1 MEGRK
6 MSKSSLSVLAKA
18 VASKRGLTQAEAER
32 FIATMFEVAGAG
44 IQEDKL
50 LKMKWLGTFKITSV
64 KDRESV
70 DVNTGERILIEG
82 RDKISFT
89 PDNILKEIINKPFAQ
104 FETVVVN
111 DGVDFSDI
119 DEKFANMEREE
130 ELQLQKEQEL
140 QLLKGQECHDE
151 EVVQEEQNAELPQ
164 KAELSQEEEHSQ
176 EVELNED
183 LPQEEELSQE
193 EEHSQEVELNEE
205 LPQEAK
211 KSQESLLDAE
221 LESQEGGQK
230 DELPQEVN
238 TPISEETVAL
248 SSELKNAEISEDDI
262 PETSEDNISQTS
274 EDDIPETSE
283 DDIPETSEDN
293 ISQTSE
299 DTISKTEENGIPEEV
314 GMLISHLKE
323 NGSAAEEIERVEE
336 AKVKEEAEAPK
347 AAEAHVEKTPA
358 EEKIV
363 VSQSDVENKKQSEYD
378 ETLDEDEAYASDR
391 HHFVIP
397 KYVVALVCV
406 VFVALLGGLC
416 WFAFIYG
423 KMQARQ
429 EQMEMQLKAI
439 KPQPQPK
446 PKPKVVA
453 PVDTAK
459 SVASLDD
466 KTDAENAPV
475 NGAQANNEQTDH
487 SQLAMKKKAKQD
499 SIRMAQANNA
509 VKMAEKASEYLNDP
523 RIRTGA
529 YRIVGVEKT
538 VTVKSGQTLAGLSK
552 LYLGPGME
560 CYMQAINGC
569 SEIKSGQKVKIPKLE
584 LKRKGKKN

>member
-32 FIATMFEVAGAG
+32 FIATMFEVAGDG

-111 DGVDFSDI
+111 DGIDFSDI

-130 ELQLQKEQEL
+130 EELQLQKE
-140 QLLKGQECHDE
+140 QECHDE

-164 KAELSQEEEHSQ
+164 KEELFQEEEQPREEEHSQ
-176 EVELNED
+176 EFELNED
-183 LPQEEELSQE
+183 LS
-193 EEHSQEVELNEE
+193 
-205 LPQEAK
+205 QEAK

-221 LESQEGGQK
+221 LQSQEGGQK
-230 DELPQEVN
+230 DELSREVN

-262 PETSEDNISQTS
+262 SETSEDNISQTS
-274 EDDIPETSE
+274 D
-283 DDIPETSEDN
+283 
-293 ISQTSE
+293 

-323 NGSAAEEIERVEE
+323 NESEAEEIEKVEE
-336 AKVKEEAEAPK
+336 AKVKEEAEVPK
-347 AAEAHVEKTPA
+347 AAEAHVEKTP
-358 EEKIV
+358 EEAKVV
-363 VSQSDVENKKQSEYD
+363 VSQSNVENKKQPEYD
-378 ETLDEDEAYASDR
+378 ETLDEDEAYASD
-391 HHFVIP
+391 HHHLVIP
-397 KYVVALVCV
+397 KYVVALVSV

-446 PKPKVVA
+446 PKPMVVA

-459 SVASLDD
+459 SIASSDD
-466 KTDAENAPV
+466 KTDAENVLA

-487 SQLAMKKKAKQD
+487 AQLAMKKKAKQD

-509 VKMAEKASEYLNDP
+509 VKMAEKASVYLNDP

-538 VTVKSGQTLAGLSK
+538 VTAKSGQTLAGLSK

-569 SEIKSGQKVKIPKLE
+569 SEIKPGQKVKIPKLE

>member
-1 MEGRK
+1 

-32 FIATMFEVAGAG
+32 FIATMFEVAGDG

-111 DGVDFSDI
+111 DGIDFSDI

-130 ELQLQKEQEL
+130 EELQLQKE
-140 QLLKGQECHDE
+140 QECHDE

-164 KAELSQEEEHSQ
+164 KEELFQEEEQPREEEHSQ
-176 EVELNED
+176 EFELNED
-183 LPQEEELSQE
+183 LS
-193 EEHSQEVELNEE
+193 
-205 LPQEAK
+205 QEAK

-221 LESQEGGQK
+221 LQSQEGGQK
-230 DELPQEVN
+230 DELSREVN

-262 PETSEDNISQTS
+262 SETSEDNISQTS
-274 EDDIPETSE
+274 D
-283 DDIPETSEDN
+283 
-293 ISQTSE
+293 

-323 NGSAAEEIERVEE
+323 NESEAEEIERVEE
-336 AKVKEEAEAPK
+336 AKVKEEPEVPK
-347 AAEAHVEKTPA
+347 AAEAHVEKTP
-358 EEKIV
+358 EEAKVV
-363 VSQSDVENKKQSEYD
+363 VSQSNVENKKQPEYD
-378 ETLDEDEAYASDR
+378 ETLDEDEAYASD
-391 HHFVIP
+391 HHHLVIP
-397 KYVVALVCV
+397 KYVVALVSV

-446 PKPKVVA
+446 PKPTVVA

-459 SVASLDD
+459 SVASSDD
-466 KTDAENAPV
+466 KTDAENVLA

-487 SQLAMKKKAKQD
+487 AQLAMKKKAKQD

-509 VKMAEKASEYLNDP
+509 VKMAEKASVYLNDP

-538 VTVKSGQTLAGLSK
+538 VTAKSGQTLAGLSK

-569 SEIKSGQKVKIPKLE
+569 SEIKPGQKVKIPKLE

>member
-32 FIATMFEVAGAG
+32 FIATMFEVAGDG

-89 PDNILKEIINKPFAQ
+89 PDNILKEIVNKPFAQ

-111 DGVDFSDI
+111 DGIDFSDI

-130 ELQLQKEQEL
+130 EELQLQKE
-140 QLLKGQECHDE
+140 QECHDE
-151 EVVQEEQNAELPQ
+151 EVVQEEQNAEQPQ
-164 KAELSQEEEHSQ
+164 NEDLSQEEEQ
-176 EVELNED
+176 
-183 LPQEEELSQE
+183 P
-193 EEHSQEVELNEE
+193 
-205 LPQEAK
+205 
-211 KSQESLLDAE
+211 QESLLDAE
-221 LESQEGGQK
+221 LQSQEGGQK
-230 DELPQEVN
+230 DELSQEAN

-248 SSELKNAEISEDDI
+248 SSELKNAEISEDNI
-262 PETSEDNISQTS
+262 SVTSEDNISQTS
-274 EDDIPETSE
+274 D
-283 DDIPETSEDN
+283 
-293 ISQTSE
+293 
-299 DTISKTEENGIPEEV
+299 DTISQTEENGIPEEV

-323 NGSAAEEIERVEE
+323 NKSEAEEIERVEE
-336 AKVKEEAEAPK
+336 AKVKEEAEVPK
-347 AAEAHVEKTPA
+347 AAEAYVEETPA
-358 EEKIV
+358 EVKVV
-363 VSQSDVENKKQSEYD
+363 VSQTNVENKKQPEYD

-391 HHFVIP
+391 HHLVIP
-397 KYVVALVCV
+397 KYVVALVSV

-446 PKPKVVA
+446 PKPTVVA

-459 SVASLDD
+459 SVASSDD
-466 KTDAENAPV
+466 KTDAENVLA

-487 SQLAMKKKAKQD
+487 AQLAMKKKAKQD

-509 VKMAEKASEYLNDP
+509 VKMAEKASVYLNDP

-538 VTVKSGQTLAGLSK
+538 VTAKSGQTLAGLSK

-569 SEIKSGQKVKIPKLE
+569 SEIKPGQKVKIPKLE

>member
-1 MEGRK
+1 

-32 FIATMFEVAGAG
+32 FIATMFEVAGDG

-111 DGVDFSDI
+111 DGIDFSDI

-130 ELQLQKEQEL
+130 EELQLQKE
-140 QLLKGQECHDE
+140 QECHDE

-164 KAELSQEEEHSQ
+164 KEDLSQEEEQPREEEHSQ

-183 LPQEEELSQE
+183 LS
-193 EEHSQEVELNEE
+193 
-205 LPQEAK
+205 QEAK

-221 LESQEGGQK
+221 LQSQEGGQK
-230 DELPQEVN
+230 DELSQEAN
-238 TPISEETVAL
+238 TPISEETVVL

-262 PETSEDNISQTS
+262 SETSEDNISQTS
-274 EDDIPETSE
+274 D
-283 DDIPETSEDN
+283 
-293 ISQTSE
+293 

-323 NGSAAEEIERVEE
+323 NKSEAEEIEKVEE
-336 AKVKEEAEAPK
+336 TKVKEEAEVPK
-347 AAEAHVEKTPA
+347 AAEAHVEKTP
-358 EEKIV
+358 EEAKVV
-363 VSQSDVENKKQSEYD
+363 VSQSNVENKKQPEYD

-391 HHFVIP
+391 HHLVIP
-397 KYVVALVCV
+397 KYVVALVSV

-446 PKPKVVA
+446 TKPTVVA

-459 SVASLDD
+459 SVASSDD
-466 KTDAENAPV
+466 KTDAENVLA

-487 SQLAMKKKAKQD
+487 AQLAMKKKAKQD

-509 VKMAEKASEYLNDP
+509 VKMAEKASVYLNDP

-538 VTVKSGQTLAGLSK
+538 VTAKSGQTLAGLSK

-569 SEIKSGQKVKIPKLE
+569 SEIKPGQKVKIPKLE

>member
-1 MEGRK
+1 

-130 ELQLQKEQEL
+130 EEQ
-140 QLLKGQECHDE
+140 QLLKEQVSHDE
-151 EVVQEEQNAELPQ
+151 EVVQEEQNAELPREEELPQ
-164 KAELSQEEEHSQ
+164 KEELSQEEEQPREEVHSQ
-176 EVELNED
+176 EVELNGD
-183 LPQEEELSQE
+183 LS
-193 EEHSQEVELNEE
+193 
-205 LPQEAK
+205 QEAK

-221 LESQEGGQK
+221 LQSQEGGQK
-230 DELPQEVN
+230 DELSQEVN

-262 PETSEDNISQTS
+262 SETSEDNISQTS
-274 EDDIPETSE
+274 D
-283 DDIPETSEDN
+283 
-293 ISQTSE
+293 

-314 GMLISHLKE
+314 GMLISHLKKNE
-323 NGSAAEEIERVEE
+323 FEAEEIEKVEE
-336 AKVKEEAEAPK
+336 TKVKEEAEVPK
-347 AAEAHVEKTPA
+347 AAEAHVEKTP
-358 EEKIV
+358 EEAKVV
-363 VSQSDVENKKQSEYD
+363 VSQSNVENKKQPEYD
-378 ETLDEDEAYASDR
+378 ETLDEDEAYASD
-391 HHFVIP
+391 HHHLVIP
-397 KYVVALVCV
+397 KYVVALVSV

-446 PKPKVVA
+446 PKPTVVA

-459 SVASLDD
+459 SVASSDD
-466 KTDAENAPV
+466 KTDAENVLA

-487 SQLAMKKKAKQD
+487 AQLAMKKKAKQD

-509 VKMAEKASEYLNDP
+509 VKMAEKASVYLNDP

-538 VTVKSGQTLAGLSK
+538 VTAKSGQTLAGLSK

-569 SEIKSGQKVKIPKLE
+569 SEIKPGQKVKIPKLE

>member
-32 FIATMFEVAGAG
+32 FIATMFEVAGDG

-111 DGVDFSDI
+111 DGIDFSDI

-130 ELQLQKEQEL
+130 EELQLQKE
-140 QLLKGQECHDE
+140 QECHDE
-151 EVVQEEQNAELPQ
+151 EVVQEEQNAEQPQ
-164 KAELSQEEEHSQ
+164 KEELSQVEEQPREENLSQ

-183 LPQEEELSQE
+183 LS
-193 EEHSQEVELNEE
+193 
-205 LPQEAK
+205 QEAK

-221 LESQEGGQK
+221 LQSQEGGQK
-230 DELPQEVN
+230 DELSQEVN

-262 PETSEDNISQTS
+262 SETSEDNISQTS
-274 EDDIPETSE
+274 D
-283 DDIPETSEDN
+283 
-293 ISQTSE
+293 

-314 GMLISHLKE
+314 GILISHLKE
-323 NGSAAEEIERVEE
+323 NESEAEEIERVEE
-336 AKVKEEAEAPK
+336 AKVKEEPEVPK

-358 EEKIV
+358 EAKVV
-363 VSQSDVENKKQSEYD
+363 VSQSNVENKKQPEYD

-391 HHFVIP
+391 HHLVIP
-397 KYVVALVCV
+397 KYVVALVSV

-446 PKPKVVA
+446 PKPTVVA

-459 SVASLDD
+459 SVASSDD
-466 KTDAENAPV
+466 KTDAENVLA
-475 NGAQANNEQTDH
+475 NGVQANNEQTDH
-487 SQLAMKKKAKQD
+487 AQLAMKKKAKQD

-509 VKMAEKASEYLNDP
+509 VKMAEKASVYLNDP

-538 VTVKSGQTLAGLSK
+538 VTAKSGQTLAGLSK

-569 SEIKSGQKVKIPKLE
+569 SEIKPGQKVKIPKLE

>member
-32 FIATMFEVAGAG
+32 FIATMFEVAGDG

-111 DGVDFSDI
+111 DGIDFSDI

-130 ELQLQKEQEL
+130 EELQLQKEQE
-140 QLLKGQECHDE
+140 CHDE
-151 EVVQEEQNAELPQ
+151 EMVQEEQNAEQPQ
-164 KAELSQEEEHSQ
+164 
-176 EVELNED
+176 NED
-183 LPQEEELSQE
+183 LS
-193 EEHSQEVELNEE
+193 
-205 LPQEAK
+205 QEAK

-221 LESQEGGQK
+221 LQSQEGGQK
-230 DELPQEVN
+230 DDLSQEAN

-262 PETSEDNISQTS
+262 SETSEDNISQTS
-274 EDDIPETSE
+274 D
-283 DDIPETSEDN
+283 
-293 ISQTSE
+293 

-314 GMLISHLKE
+314 GMLISHLKKNE
-323 NGSAAEEIERVEE
+323 SEAEEIEKVEE
-336 AKVKEEAEAPK
+336 TKVKEEAEVPK
-347 AAEAHVEKTPA
+347 AAEAHVEKTP
-358 EEKIV
+358 EEAKVV
-363 VSQSDVENKKQSEYD
+363 VSQSNVENKKQPEYD
-378 ETLDEDEAYASDR
+378 ETLDEDEAYASD
-391 HHFVIP
+391 HHHLVIP
-397 KYVVALVCV
+397 KYVVALVSV

-459 SVASLDD
+459 SVASSDD
-466 KTDAENAPV
+466 KTDAENALA

-487 SQLAMKKKAKQD
+487 AQLAMKKKAKQD

-509 VKMAEKASEYLNDP
+509 VKMAEKASVYLNDP

-538 VTVKSGQTLAGLSK
+538 VTAKSGQTLVGLSK

-569 SEIKSGQKVKIPKLE
+569 SEIKPGQKVKIPKLE

>member
-32 FIATMFEVAGAG
+32 FIATMFEVAGDG

-111 DGVDFSDI
+111 DGIDFSDI

-130 ELQLQKEQEL
+130 EELQLQKE
-140 QLLKGQECHDE
+140 QECHDE
-151 EVVQEEQNAELPQ
+151 EVVQEEQNAEQPQ
-164 KAELSQEEEHSQ
+164 KEELSQVEEQPREENLSQ

-183 LPQEEELSQE
+183 LS
-193 EEHSQEVELNEE
+193 
-205 LPQEAK
+205 QEAK

-221 LESQEGGQK
+221 LQSQEGGKK
-230 DELPQEVN
+230 DELSQEAN

-262 PETSEDNISQTS
+262 SETSEDNISQTS
-274 EDDIPETSE
+274 D
-283 DDIPETSEDN
+283 
-293 ISQTSE
+293 

-314 GMLISHLKE
+314 GMLISHLKKNE
-323 NGSAAEEIERVEE
+323 SEAEEIERVEE
-336 AKVKEEAEAPK
+336 AKVKEEAGVPK
-347 AAEAHVEKTPA
+347 AAEAHVEKTP
-358 EEKIV
+358 EEAKV
-363 VSQSDVENKKQSEYD
+363 VASQSNVENKKQPEYD

-391 HHFVIP
+391 HHLVIP
-397 KYVVALVCV
+397 KYVVALVSV

-446 PKPKVVA
+446 PKPTVVA

-459 SVASLDD
+459 SVASSDD
-466 KTDAENAPV
+466 KTDAENALA

-487 SQLAMKKKAKQD
+487 AQLAMKKKAKQD

-509 VKMAEKASEYLNDP
+509 VKMAEKASVYLNDP

-538 VTVKSGQTLAGLSK
+538 VTAKSGQTLAGLSK

-569 SEIKSGQKVKIPKLE
+569 SEIKPGQKVKIPKLE

>member
-32 FIATMFEVAGAG
+32 FIATMFEVAGDG

-111 DGVDFSDI
+111 DGIDFSDI

-130 ELQLQKEQEL
+130 EELQLQKEQE
-140 QLLKGQECHDE
+140 CHDE
-151 EVVQEEQNAELPQ
+151 ELVQEEQNAELPQ
-164 KAELSQEEEHSQ
+164 KEDLSQEEEQPREEEHSQ
-176 EVELNED
+176 EVELNEN
-183 LPQEEELSQE
+183 LS
-193 EEHSQEVELNEE
+193 
-205 LPQEAK
+205 QEAK

-221 LESQEGGQK
+221 LQSQEGGQK
-230 DELPQEVN
+230 DELSQEVN

-262 PETSEDNISQTS
+262 SDTSEDNISQTS
-274 EDDIPETSE
+274 D
-283 DDIPETSEDN
+283 
-293 ISQTSE
+293 

-314 GMLISHLKE
+314 GMLISHLKKNE
-323 NGSAAEEIERVEE
+323 SEAEEIERVEE
-336 AKVKEEAEAPK
+336 AKVKEEAEVPK
-347 AAEAHVEKTPA
+347 AAEAHVEKTP
-358 EEKIV
+358 EEAKVV
-363 VSQSDVENKKQSEYD
+363 VSQSNVENKKQPEYD
-378 ETLDEDEAYASDR
+378 ETLDEDEAYASD
-391 HHFVIP
+391 HHHLVIP
-397 KYVVALVCV
+397 KYVVALVSV

-446 PKPKVVA
+446 PKPTVVA

-459 SVASLDD
+459 SVASSDD
-466 KTDAENAPV
+466 KTDAENALA

-487 SQLAMKKKAKQD
+487 AQLAMKKKAKQD

-509 VKMAEKASEYLNDP
+509 VKMAEKASVYLNDP

-538 VTVKSGQTLAGLSK
+538 VTAKSGQTLAVLSK

-569 SEIKSGQKVKIPKLE
+569 SEIKPGQKVKIPKLE

>member
-1 MEGRK
+1 

-32 FIATMFEVAGAG
+32 FIATMFEVAGDG

-89 PDNILKEIINKPFAQ
+89 PDNILKEIVNKPFAQ

-111 DGVDFSDI
+111 DGIDFSDI

-130 ELQLQKEQEL
+130 EELQLQKE
-140 QLLKGQECHDE
+140 QECHDE
-151 EVVQEEQNAELPQ
+151 EVVQEEQNAEQPQ
-164 KAELSQEEEHSQ
+164 K
-176 EVELNED
+176 
-183 LPQEEELSQE
+183 EELSQE
-193 EEHSQEVELNEE
+193 EEQPREEEYSQKVELNEN
-205 LPQEAK
+205 LSQEAK

-221 LESQEGGQK
+221 LQSQEGGQK
-230 DELPQEVN
+230 DELSQEAN
-238 TPISEETVAL
+238 TPISEEMVAL

-262 PETSEDNISQTS
+262 SETSEDNISQTS
-274 EDDIPETSE
+274 D
-283 DDIPETSEDN
+283 
-293 ISQTSE
+293 

-314 GMLISHLKE
+314 GMLISHLKKNE
-323 NGSAAEEIERVEE
+323 SEAEEIERVEE
-336 AKVKEEAEAPK
+336 AKVKEEAGVPK
-347 AAEAHVEKTPA
+347 AAEAHVEKTP
-358 EEKIV
+358 EEAKV
-363 VSQSDVENKKQSEYD
+363 VASQSNVENKKQPEYD
-378 ETLDEDEAYASDR
+378 ETLDEDEAYASD
-391 HHFVIP
+391 HHHLVIP
-397 KYVVALVCV
+397 KYVVALVSV

-459 SVASLDD
+459 SVASSDD
-466 KTDAENAPV
+466 KTDAANALA

-487 SQLAMKKKAKQD
+487 AQLAMKKKAKQD

-509 VKMAEKASEYLNDP
+509 VKMAEKASVYLNDP

-538 VTVKSGQTLAGLSK
+538 VTAKSGQTLAGLSK
-552 LYLGPGME
+552 LYLGSGME

-569 SEIKSGQKVKIPKLE
+569 SEIKAGQKVKIPKLE

>member
-32 FIATMFEVAGAG
+32 FIATMFEVAGDG

-111 DGVDFSDI
+111 DGIDFSDI

-130 ELQLQKEQEL
+130 EELQLQKEQE
-140 QLLKGQECHDE
+140 CHDE
-151 EVVQEEQNAELPQ
+151 EMVQEEQNAEQPQ
-164 KAELSQEEEHSQ
+164 KEELSQEEEQPREEEHSQ

-183 LPQEEELSQE
+183 LS
-193 EEHSQEVELNEE
+193 
-205 LPQEAK
+205 QEAK

-221 LESQEGGQK
+221 LQSQEGGQK
-230 DELPQEVN
+230 DDLSQEAN

-248 SSELKNAEISEDDI
+248 SSELKYAEISEDDI
-262 PETSEDNISQTS
+262 SETSEDNISQTS
-274 EDDIPETSE
+274 D
-283 DDIPETSEDN
+283 
-293 ISQTSE
+293 

-314 GMLISHLKE
+314 GMLISHLKKNE
-323 NGSAAEEIERVEE
+323 SEAEEIEKVEE
-336 AKVKEEAEAPK
+336 TKVKEEAEVPK
-347 AAEAHVEKTPA
+347 AAEAHVEKTP
-358 EEKIV
+358 EEAKV
-363 VSQSDVENKKQSEYD
+363 VASQSNVENKKQPEYD

-391 HHFVIP
+391 HHLVIP
-397 KYVVALVCV
+397 KYVVALVSV

-459 SVASLDD
+459 SVASSDD
-466 KTDAENAPV
+466 KTDAANALA

-487 SQLAMKKKAKQD
+487 AQLAMKKKAKQD

-509 VKMAEKASEYLNDP
+509 VKMAEKASVYLNDP

-538 VTVKSGQTLAGLSK
+538 VTAKSGQTLAGLSK

-569 SEIKSGQKVKIPKLE
+569 SEIKPGQKVKIPKLE

>member
-32 FIATMFEVAGAG
+32 FIATMFEVAGDG

-89 PDNILKEIINKPFAQ
+89 PDNILKEIVNKPFAQ

-111 DGVDFSDI
+111 DGIDFSDI

-130 ELQLQKEQEL
+130 EELQLQKE
-140 QLLKGQECHDE
+140 QECHDE
-151 EVVQEEQNAELPQ
+151 EVVQEEQNAEQPQ
-164 KAELSQEEEHSQ
+164 K
-176 EVELNED
+176 
-183 LPQEEELSQE
+183 EELSQE
-193 EEHSQEVELNEE
+193 EEQ
-205 LPQEAK
+205 P
-211 KSQESLLDAE
+211 QESLLDAE
-221 LESQEGGQK
+221 LQSQEGGQK
-230 DELPQEVN
+230 DELSQEAN

-262 PETSEDNISQTS
+262 SETSEDNISQTS
-274 EDDIPETSE
+274 D
-283 DDIPETSEDN
+283 
-293 ISQTSE
+293 

-323 NGSAAEEIERVEE
+323 NKSEAEEIERVEE
-336 AKVKEEAEAPK
+336 AKVKEEAEVPK

-358 EEKIV
+358 EAKVV
-363 VSQSDVENKKQSEYD
+363 VSQSNVENKKQPEYD

-391 HHFVIP
+391 HHLVIP
-397 KYVVALVCV
+397 KYVVALVSV

-459 SVASLDD
+459 SVASSDD
-466 KTDAENAPV
+466 KTDAENALA

-487 SQLAMKKKAKQD
+487 AQLAMKKKAKQD

-509 VKMAEKASEYLNDP
+509 VKMAEKASVYLNDP

-538 VTVKSGQTLAGLSK
+538 VTAKSGQTLAGLSK

-569 SEIKSGQKVKIPKLE
+569 SEIKPGQKVKIPKLE

>member
-6 MSKSSLSVLAKA
+6 MNKSSLSVLAKA

-32 FIATMFEVAGAG
+32 FIATMFEVAGDG

-89 PDNILKEIINKPFAQ
+89 PDNILKEIVNKPFAQ

-111 DGVDFSDI
+111 DGIDFSDI

-130 ELQLQKEQEL
+130 EELQLQKE
-140 QLLKGQECHDE
+140 QECHDE
-151 EVVQEEQNAELPQ
+151 EVVQEEQNAEQPQ
-164 KAELSQEEEHSQ
+164 NEDLSQEEEQ
-176 EVELNED
+176 
-183 LPQEEELSQE
+183 P
-193 EEHSQEVELNEE
+193 
-205 LPQEAK
+205 
-211 KSQESLLDAE
+211 QESLLDAE
-221 LESQEGGQK
+221 LQSQEGGQK
-230 DELPQEVN
+230 DELSQEAN

-248 SSELKNAEISEDDI
+248 SSELKNAEISEDNI
-262 PETSEDNISQTS
+262 SVTSEDNISQTS
-274 EDDIPETSE
+274 D
-283 DDIPETSEDN
+283 
-293 ISQTSE
+293 

-323 NGSAAEEIERVEE
+323 NKSEAEEIERVEE
-336 AKVKEEAEAPK
+336 AKVKEEAEVPK
-347 AAEAHVEKTPA
+347 AAEVHVEETPA
-358 EEKIV
+358 EAKV
-363 VSQSDVENKKQSEYD
+363 VASQSNVENKKQPEYD
-378 ETLDEDEAYASDR
+378 ETLNEDEAYASDR

-397 KYVVALVCV
+397 KYVVALVSV

-446 PKPKVVA
+446 PKPTVVA

-459 SVASLDD
+459 SVASSDD
-466 KTDAENAPV
+466 KTDAENVQA

-487 SQLAMKKKAKQD
+487 AQLAMKKKAKQD

-509 VKMAEKASEYLNDP
+509 VKMAEKASVYLNDP

-538 VTVKSGQTLAGLSK
+538 VTAKSGQTLAGLSK

-569 SEIKSGQKVKIPKLE
+569 SEIKPGQKVKIPKLE

>member
-32 FIATMFEVAGAG
+32 FIATMFEVAGDG

-111 DGVDFSDI
+111 DGIDFSDI

-130 ELQLQKEQEL
+130 EELQLQKEQECHDE
-140 QLLKGQECHDE
+140 KEQECHDE
-151 EVVQEEQNAELPQ
+151 EVVQEEQNAEQPQ
-164 KAELSQEEEHSQ
+164 KEDLSQEEEQPREEEHSQ

-183 LPQEEELSQE
+183 LS
-193 EEHSQEVELNEE
+193 
-205 LPQEAK
+205 QEAK

-221 LESQEGGQK
+221 LQSQEGGQK
-230 DELPQEVN
+230 DDLSQEAN

-262 PETSEDNISQTS
+262 SETSEDNISQTS
-274 EDDIPETSE
+274 D
-283 DDIPETSEDN
+283 
-293 ISQTSE
+293 

-314 GMLISHLKE
+314 GMLISHLKKNE
-323 NGSAAEEIERVEE
+323 SEAEEIERVEE
-336 AKVKEEAEAPK
+336 AKVKEEAEVPK

-358 EEKIV
+358 EAKVV
-363 VSQSDVENKKQSEYD
+363 VSQSNVENKKQPEYD
-378 ETLDEDEAYASDR
+378 ETLDEDEAYASD
-391 HHFVIP
+391 HHHLVIP
-397 KYVVALVCV
+397 KYVVALVSV

-446 PKPKVVA
+446 PKPTVVA

-459 SVASLDD
+459 SVASSDD
-466 KTDAENAPV
+466 KTDAENALA

-487 SQLAMKKKAKQD
+487 AQLAMKKKAKQD

-509 VKMAEKASEYLNDP
+509 VKMAEKASVYLNDP

-538 VTVKSGQTLAGLSK
+538 VTAKSGQTLAGLSK

-569 SEIKSGQKVKIPKLE
+569 SEIKPGQKVKIPKLE

>member
-32 FIATMFEVAGAG
+32 FIATMFEVAGDG

-111 DGVDFSDI
+111 DGIDFSDI
-119 DEKFANMEREE
+119 DEKFANMAREEE
-130 ELQLQKEQEL
+130 ELQLQKEQE
-140 QLLKGQECHDE
+140 CHDE
-151 EVVQEEQNAELPQ
+151 ELVQEEQNAEQPQ
-164 KAELSQEEEHSQ
+164 KEELSQEEELPREEEHSQ
-176 EVELNED
+176 EVGLNED
-183 LPQEEELSQE
+183 LS
-193 EEHSQEVELNEE
+193 
-205 LPQEAK
+205 QEAK

-221 LESQEGGQK
+221 LQSQEGGQK
-230 DELPQEVN
+230 DELSQEAN

-262 PETSEDNISQTS
+262 SETSEDNISQTS
-274 EDDIPETSE
+274 D
-283 DDIPETSEDN
+283 
-293 ISQTSE
+293 

-314 GMLISHLKE
+314 GILISHLKE
-323 NGSAAEEIERVEE
+323 NESEAEEIERVEE
-336 AKVKEEAEAPK
+336 AKVKEEAEVPK
-347 AAEAHVEKTPA
+347 AAEAHVEKTP
-358 EEKIV
+358 EEAKVV
-363 VSQSDVENKKQSEYD
+363 VSQSNVENKKQPEYD
-378 ETLDEDEAYASDR
+378 ETLDEDEAYASD
-391 HHFVIP
+391 HHHLVIP
-397 KYVVALVCV
+397 KYVVALVSV

-446 PKPKVVA
+446 PKPTVVA

-459 SVASLDD
+459 SVASSAD
-466 KTDAENAPV
+466 KTDAENALA

-487 SQLAMKKKAKQD
+487 AQLAMKKKAKQD

-509 VKMAEKASEYLNDP
+509 VKMAEKASVYLNDP

-538 VTVKSGQTLAGLSK
+538 VMAKSGQTLAGLSK

-569 SEIKSGQKVKIPKLE
+569 SEIKPGQKVKIPKLE

>member
-32 FIATMFEVAGAG
+32 FIATMFEVAGDG

-89 PDNILKEIINKPFAQ
+89 PDNILKEIVNKPFAQ

-111 DGVDFSDI
+111 DGIDFSDI

-130 ELQLQKEQEL
+130 EELQLQKE
-140 QLLKGQECHDE
+140 QECHDE
-151 EVVQEEQNAELPQ
+151 EVVQEEQNAEQPQ
-164 KAELSQEEEHSQ
+164 K
-176 EVELNED
+176 
-183 LPQEEELSQE
+183 EELSQE
-193 EEHSQEVELNEE
+193 EEQ
-205 LPQEAK
+205 P
-211 KSQESLLDAE
+211 QESLLDAE
-221 LESQEGGQK
+221 LQSQEGGQK
-230 DELPQEVN
+230 DELSQEAN

-262 PETSEDNISQTS
+262 SETSEDNISQTS
-274 EDDIPETSE
+274 D
-283 DDIPETSEDN
+283 
-293 ISQTSE
+293 

-323 NGSAAEEIERVEE
+323 NKSEAEEIERVEE
-336 AKVKEEAEAPK
+336 AKVKEEAEVPK

-358 EEKIV
+358 EAKVV
-363 VSQSDVENKKQSEYD
+363 VSQSNVENKKQPEYD

-391 HHFVIP
+391 HHLVIP
-397 KYVVALVCV
+397 KYVVALVSV

-459 SVASLDD
+459 SVASSDD
-466 KTDAENAPV
+466 KTDAENALA
-475 NGAQANNEQTDH
+475 NGAQANNEQADH
-487 SQLAMKKKAKQD
+487 AQLAMKKKAKQD

-509 VKMAEKASEYLNDP
+509 VKMAEKASVYLNDP

-538 VTVKSGQTLAGLSK
+538 VTAKSGQTLAGLSK

-569 SEIKSGQKVKIPKLE
+569 SEIKPGQKVKIPKLK

>member
-32 FIATMFEVAGAG
+32 FIATMFEVAGDG

-111 DGVDFSDI
+111 DGIDFSDI

-130 ELQLQKEQEL
+130 EELQLQKEQECHDE
-140 QLLKGQECHDE
+140 KEQECHDE
-151 EVVQEEQNAELPQ
+151 EVVQEEQNAEQPQ
-164 KAELSQEEEHSQ
+164 K
-176 EVELNED
+176 ED
-183 LPQEEELSQE
+183 LS
-193 EEHSQEVELNEE
+193 
-205 LPQEAK
+205 QEAK

-221 LESQEGGQK
+221 LQSQEGGQK
-230 DELPQEVN
+230 DELSQEVN

-262 PETSEDNISQTS
+262 SETSEDNISQTS
-274 EDDIPETSE
+274 D
-283 DDIPETSEDN
+283 
-293 ISQTSE
+293 

-323 NGSAAEEIERVEE
+323 NESEAEEIEKVEE
-336 AKVKEEAEAPK
+336 AKVKEEAEVPK
-347 AAEAHVEKTPA
+347 AAEAHVEKTP
-358 EEKIV
+358 EEAKVV
-363 VSQSDVENKKQSEYD
+363 VSQSNVENKKQPEYD
-378 ETLDEDEAYASDR
+378 ETLDEDEAYASD
-391 HHFVIP
+391 HHHLVIP
-397 KYVVALVCV
+397 KYVVALVSV

-446 PKPKVVA
+446 PKPTVVA

-459 SVASLDD
+459 SVASSDD
-466 KTDAENAPV
+466 KTDAENVLA

-487 SQLAMKKKAKQD
+487 AQLAMKKKAKQD

-509 VKMAEKASEYLNDP
+509 VKMAEKASVYLNDP

-538 VTVKSGQTLAGLSK
+538 VTAKSGQTLAGLSK

-569 SEIKSGQKVKIPKLE
+569 SEIKPGQKVKIPKLE

>member
-32 FIATMFEVAGAG
+32 FIATMFEVAGDG

-111 DGVDFSDI
+111 DGIDFSDI

-130 ELQLQKEQEL
+130 EELQLQKE
-140 QLLKGQECHDE
+140 QECHDE
-151 EVVQEEQNAELPQ
+151 EVVQEEQNAEQPQ
-164 KAELSQEEEHSQ
+164 
-176 EVELNED
+176 NED
-183 LPQEEELSQE
+183 LS
-193 EEHSQEVELNEE
+193 
-205 LPQEAK
+205 QEAK

-221 LESQEGGQK
+221 LQSQEGGQK
-230 DELPQEVN
+230 DELSQEAN
-238 TPISEETVAL
+238 TPISEEMVAL

-262 PETSEDNISQTS
+262 SETSEDNISQ
-274 EDDIPETSE
+274 
-283 DDIPETSEDN
+283 
-293 ISQTSE
+293 ISD

-314 GMLISHLKE
+314 GMLISHLKKNE
-323 NGSAAEEIERVEE
+323 SEAEEIERVEE
-336 AKVKEEAEAPK
+336 AKVKEEAEVPK
-347 AAEAHVEKTPA
+347 TAEAHVEKTP
-358 EEKIV
+358 EEAKVV
-363 VSQSDVENKKQSEYD
+363 VSQSNVENKKQPEYD
-378 ETLDEDEAYASDR
+378 ETLDEDEAYASD
-391 HHFVIP
+391 HHHLVIP
-397 KYVVALVCV
+397 KYVVALVSV

-446 PKPKVVA
+446 PKPTVVA

-459 SVASLDD
+459 SVASSDD
-466 KTDAENAPV
+466 KTDAENALA

-487 SQLAMKKKAKQD
+487 AQLAMKKKAKQD

-509 VKMAEKASEYLNDP
+509 VKMAEKASVYLNDP

-538 VTVKSGQTLAGLSK
+538 VTAKSGQTLAGLSK

-569 SEIKSGQKVKIPKLE
+569 SEIKPGQKVKIPKLE

>member
-32 FIATMFEVAGAG
+32 FIATMFEVAGDG

-111 DGVDFSDI
+111 DGIDFSDI

-130 ELQLQKEQEL
+130 EELQLQKE
-140 QLLKGQECHDE
+140 QECHDE
-151 EVVQEEQNAELPQ
+151 EVVQEEQNAEQPQ
-164 KAELSQEEEHSQ
+164 NEDLSQVEEQPREENLSQ

-183 LPQEEELSQE
+183 LS
-193 EEHSQEVELNEE
+193 
-205 LPQEAK
+205 QEAK

-221 LESQEGGQK
+221 LQSQEGGQK
-230 DELPQEVN
+230 DELSQEVN

-262 PETSEDNISQTS
+262 SETSEDNISQTS
-274 EDDIPETSE
+274 D
-283 DDIPETSEDN
+283 
-293 ISQTSE
+293 

-314 GMLISHLKE
+314 GILISHLKE
-323 NGSAAEEIERVEE
+323 NESEAEEIERVEE
-336 AKVKEEAEAPK
+336 AKVKEEPEVPK

-358 EEKIV
+358 EAKVV
-363 VSQSDVENKKQSEYD
+363 VSQSNVENKKQPEYD
-378 ETLDEDEAYASDR
+378 ETLDEDEAYASD
-391 HHFVIP
+391 HHHLVIP
-397 KYVVALVCV
+397 KYVVALVSV

-459 SVASLDD
+459 SVASSDD
-466 KTDAENAPV
+466 KTDAENALA

-487 SQLAMKKKAKQD
+487 AQLAMKKKAKQD

-509 VKMAEKASEYLNDP
+509 VKMAEKASVYLNDP

-538 VTVKSGQTLAGLSK
+538 VTTKSGQTLAGLSK

-569 SEIKSGQKVKIPKLE
+569 SEIKPGQKVKIPKLE

>member
-18 VASKRGLTQAEAER
+18 VASKRGLTQVEAER

-130 ELQLQKEQEL
+130 ELQLQKEQES
-140 QLLKGQECHDE
+140 HDE
-151 EVVQEEQNAELPQ
+151 EVVQEEQ
-164 KAELSQEEEHSQ
+164 KAE
-176 EVELNED
+176 
-183 LPQEEELSQE
+183 LPQEEEQPRE
-193 EEHSQEVELNEE
+193 EVHSQEIELNGD
-205 LPQEAK
+205 LSQEAK

-221 LESQEGGQK
+221 LQSQDDGQKDELPQEKLLNAELQSQEGGQK
-230 DELPQEVN
+230 DELSQEVN
-238 TPISEETVAL
+238 TPISEEMVAL
-248 SSELKNAEISEDDI
+248 SSELKNAEI
-262 PETSEDNISQTS
+262 
-274 EDDIPETSE
+274 SE

-323 NGSAAEEIERVEE
+323 NDSGAEEIERVEE
-336 AKVKEEAEAPK
+336 AKVKEEAEVSK

-358 EEKIV
+358 EEKVV
-363 VSQSDVENKKQSEYD
+363 VSQSNVENKKQSEYD
-378 ETLDEDEAYASDR
+378 ETLDEDEAYASDH

-416 WFAFIYG
+416 WFAFTYG

-459 SVASLDD
+459 SVASSDD
-466 KTDAENAPV
+466 KKDAENAPA
-475 NGAQANNEQTDH
+475 NGAQVNNEQADH
-487 SQLAMKKKAKQD
+487 AQLAMKKKAKQD
-499 SIRMAQANNA
+499 SIRMVQANNA

-538 VTVKSGQTLAGLSK
+538 VTAKSGQTLPGLSK

-569 SEIKSGQKVKIPKLE
+569 SEIKPGQKVKIPKLE
-584 LKRKGKKN
+584 LKRKRKKN

>member
-1 MEGRK
+1 

-32 FIATMFEVAGAG
+32 FIATMFEVAGDG

-89 PDNILKEIINKPFAQ
+89 PDNILKEIVNKPFAQ

-111 DGVDFSDI
+111 DGIDFSDI

-130 ELQLQKEQEL
+130 EELQLQKE
-140 QLLKGQECHDE
+140 QECHDE
-151 EVVQEEQNAELPQ
+151 EVVQEEQNAEQPQ
-164 KAELSQEEEHSQ
+164 K
-176 EVELNED
+176 
-183 LPQEEELSQE
+183 EELSQE
-193 EEHSQEVELNEE
+193 EEQPREEEYSQKVELNEN
-205 LPQEAK
+205 LSQEAK

-221 LESQEGGQK
+221 LQSQEGGQK
-230 DELPQEVN
+230 DELSQEAN
-238 TPISEETVAL
+238 TPISEEMVAL

-262 PETSEDNISQTS
+262 SETSEDNISQTS
-274 EDDIPETSE
+274 D
-283 DDIPETSEDN
+283 
-293 ISQTSE
+293 

-314 GMLISHLKE
+314 GMLISHLKKNE
-323 NGSAAEEIERVEE
+323 SEAEEIERVEE
-336 AKVKEEAEAPK
+336 AKVKEEAGVPK
-347 AAEAHVEKTPA
+347 AAEAHVEKTP
-358 EEKIV
+358 EEAKV
-363 VSQSDVENKKQSEYD
+363 VASQSNVENKKQPEYD
-378 ETLDEDEAYASDR
+378 EALDEDEAYASD
-391 HHFVIP
+391 HHHLVIP
-397 KYVVALVCV
+397 KYVVALVSV

-459 SVASLDD
+459 SVASSDD
-466 KTDAENAPV
+466 KTDAANALA

-487 SQLAMKKKAKQD
+487 AQLAMKKKAKQD

-509 VKMAEKASEYLNDP
+509 VKMAEKASVYLNDP

-538 VTVKSGQTLAGLSK
+538 VTAKSGQTLAGLSK

-569 SEIKSGQKVKIPKLE
+569 SEIKPGQKVKIPKLE

>member
-1 MEGRK
+1 

-32 FIATMFEVAGAG
+32 FIATMFEVAGDG

-89 PDNILKEIINKPFAQ
+89 PDNILKEIVNKPFAQ

-111 DGVDFSDI
+111 DGIDFSDI

-130 ELQLQKEQEL
+130 EELQLQKE
-140 QLLKGQECHDE
+140 QECHDE
-151 EVVQEEQNAELPQ
+151 EVVQEEQPQ
-164 KAELSQEEEHSQ
+164 KEELSQEEEQPREEEHSQ
-176 EVELNED
+176 EVEQNED
-183 LPQEEELSQE
+183 LS
-193 EEHSQEVELNEE
+193 
-205 LPQEAK
+205 QEAK
-211 KSQESLLDAE
+211 KSQENLLDAE
-221 LESQEGGQK
+221 LQSQEGGQK
-230 DELPQEVN
+230 DELSQEAN

-248 SSELKNAEISEDDI
+248 SSELENAEISEDDI
-262 PETSEDNISQTS
+262 SETSEDNISQTS
-274 EDDIPETSE
+274 D
-283 DDIPETSEDN
+283 
-293 ISQTSE
+293 

-323 NGSAAEEIERVEE
+323 NKSEAEEIERVEE
-336 AKVKEEAEAPK
+336 AKVKEEAEVLK
-347 AAEAHVEKTPA
+347 AAEAHIEETPA
-358 EEKIV
+358 EAKFV
-363 VSQSDVENKKQSEYD
+363 VSQSNVENKKQPEYD

-391 HHFVIP
+391 HHLVIP
-397 KYVVALVCV
+397 KYVVALVSV

-439 KPQPQPK
+439 KPLSQPK
-446 PKPKVVA
+446 PKPTVVA

-459 SVASLDD
+459 SVASSDD
-466 KTDAENAPV
+466 KTDAENVLA

-487 SQLAMKKKAKQD
+487 AQLAMKKKAKQD

-509 VKMAEKASEYLNDP
+509 VKMAEKASVYLNDP

-538 VTVKSGQTLAGLSK
+538 VTAKSGQTLAGLSK

-569 SEIKSGQKVKIPKLE
+569 SEIKPGQKVKIPKLK

>member
-1 MEGRK
+1 

-32 FIATMFEVAGAG
+32 FIATMFEVAGDG

-111 DGVDFSDI
+111 DGIDFSDI

-130 ELQLQKEQEL
+130 EELQLQKE
-140 QLLKGQECHDE
+140 QECHDE
-151 EVVQEEQNAELPQ
+151 EVVQEEQNAEQPQ
-164 KAELSQEEEHSQ
+164 NEDLSQVEEQPREENLSQ

-183 LPQEEELSQE
+183 LS
-193 EEHSQEVELNEE
+193 
-205 LPQEAK
+205 QEAK
-211 KSQESLLDAE
+211 KPQESLLDAE
-221 LESQEGGQK
+221 LQSQEDGQK
-230 DELPQEVN
+230 DELSQEVN

-262 PETSEDNISQTS
+262 SETSEDNISQTS
-274 EDDIPETSE
+274 D
-283 DDIPETSEDN
+283 
-293 ISQTSE
+293 

-314 GMLISHLKE
+314 GMLISHLKKNE
-323 NGSAAEEIERVEE
+323 SEAEEIERVEE
-336 AKVKEEAEAPK
+336 AKVKEEAEVPK
-347 AAEAHVEKTPA
+347 AAEAHVEKTP
-358 EEKIV
+358 EEAKV
-363 VSQSDVENKKQSEYD
+363 VASQSNVENKKQPEYD

-391 HHFVIP
+391 HHLVIP
-397 KYVVALVCV
+397 KYVVALVSV

-446 PKPKVVA
+446 PKPTVVA

-459 SVASLDD
+459 SVASSDD
-466 KTDAENAPV
+466 KTDAENALA

-487 SQLAMKKKAKQD
+487 AQLAMKKKAKQD

-509 VKMAEKASEYLNDP
+509 VKMAEKASVYLNDP

-538 VTVKSGQTLAGLSK
+538 VTAKSGQTLAGLSK

-569 SEIKSGQKVKIPKLE
+569 SEIKPRQKVKIPKLE

>member
-32 FIATMFEVAGAG
+32 FIATMFEVAGDG

-111 DGVDFSDI
+111 DGIDFSDI

-130 ELQLQKEQEL
+130 EELQLQKE
-140 QLLKGQECHDE
+140 QECHDE
-151 EVVQEEQNAELPQ
+151 EVVQEEQNAEQPQ
-164 KAELSQEEEHSQ
+164 KEELSQVEEQLREENLSQ

-183 LPQEEELSQE
+183 LS
-193 EEHSQEVELNEE
+193 
-205 LPQEAK
+205 QEAK

-221 LESQEGGQK
+221 LQSQEGGQK
-230 DELPQEVN
+230 DDLSQEAN

-262 PETSEDNISQTS
+262 SETSEDNISQTS
-274 EDDIPETSE
+274 D
-283 DDIPETSEDN
+283 
-293 ISQTSE
+293 

-314 GMLISHLKE
+314 GMLISHLKKNE
-323 NGSAAEEIERVEE
+323 SEAEEIEKVEE
-336 AKVKEEAEAPK
+336 TKVKEEAEVPK
-347 AAEAHVEKTPA
+347 AAEAHVEKTP
-358 EEKIV
+358 EEAKVV
-363 VSQSDVENKKQSEYD
+363 VSQSNVENKKQPEYD
-378 ETLDEDEAYASDR
+378 ETLDEDEAYASD
-391 HHFVIP
+391 HHHLVIP
-397 KYVVALVCV
+397 KYVVALVSV

-459 SVASLDD
+459 SVASSDD
-466 KTDAENAPV
+466 KTDAANALA

-487 SQLAMKKKAKQD
+487 AQLAMKKKAKQD

-509 VKMAEKASEYLNDP
+509 VKMAEKASVYLNDP

-538 VTVKSGQTLAGLSK
+538 VTAKSGQTLAGLSK

-569 SEIKSGQKVKIPKLE
+569 SEIKPGQKVKIPKLE

>member
-1 MEGRK
+1 MN
-6 MSKSSLSVLAKA
+6 KSSLSVLAKA

-111 DGVDFSDI
+111 DGIDFSDI

-130 ELQLQKEQEL
+130 EELQLQKE
-140 QLLKGQECHDE
+140 QECHDE
-151 EVVQEEQNAELPQ
+151 EVVQEEQNAEQLQ
-164 KAELSQEEEHSQ
+164 KEELSQEEEQPREEEYSQ

-183 LPQEEELSQE
+183 LSQ
-193 EEHSQEVELNEE
+193 V
-205 LPQEAK
+205 AK

-221 LESQEGGQK
+221 LQSQEGGQK
-230 DELPQEVN
+230 DELSQEVN

-262 PETSEDNISQTS
+262 SETSEDNISQTS
-274 EDDIPETSE
+274 D
-283 DDIPETSEDN
+283 
-293 ISQTSE
+293 

-314 GMLISHLKE
+314 GMLISHLKKNE
-323 NGSAAEEIERVEE
+323 SEAEEIEKVEE
-336 AKVKEEAEAPK
+336 TKVKEEAEVPK

-358 EEKIV
+358 EAKVV
-363 VSQSDVENKKQSEYD
+363 VSQSNVENKKQPEYD

-391 HHFVIP
+391 HHLVIP
-397 KYVVALVCV
+397 KYVVALVSV

-439 KPQPQPK
+439 KPHPQPK
-446 PKPKVVA
+446 PKPTVVA

-459 SVASLDD
+459 SVASSDD
-466 KTDAENAPV
+466 KTDAENVLA

-487 SQLAMKKKAKQD
+487 AQLAMKKKAKQD

-509 VKMAEKASEYLNDP
+509 VKMAEKASVYLNDP

-538 VTVKSGQTLAGLSK
+538 VTAKSGQTLAGLSK

-569 SEIKSGQKVKIPKLE
+569 SEIKPGQKVKIPKLE

>member
-1 MEGRK
+1 

-32 FIATMFEVAGAG
+32 FIATMFEVAGDG

-111 DGVDFSDI
+111 DGIDFSDI

-130 ELQLQKEQEL
+130 EELQLQKE
-140 QLLKGQECHDE
+140 QECHDE
-151 EVVQEEQNAELPQ
+151 EVVQEEQNAEQPQ
-164 KAELSQEEEHSQ
+164 KEELSQVEEQPREENLSQ

-183 LPQEEELSQE
+183 LS
-193 EEHSQEVELNEE
+193 
-205 LPQEAK
+205 QEAK

-221 LESQEGGQK
+221 LQSQEGGQK
-230 DELPQEVN
+230 DDLSQEAN

-262 PETSEDNISQTS
+262 SETSEDNISQTS
-274 EDDIPETSE
+274 D
-283 DDIPETSEDN
+283 
-293 ISQTSE
+293 

-314 GMLISHLKE
+314 GMLISHLKKNE
-323 NGSAAEEIERVEE
+323 SEAEEIEKVEE
-336 AKVKEEAEAPK
+336 TKVKEEAEVPK
-347 AAEAHVEKTPA
+347 AAEAHVEKTP
-358 EEKIV
+358 EEAKVV
-363 VSQSDVENKKQSEYD
+363 VSQSNVENKKQPEYD
-378 ETLDEDEAYASDR
+378 ETLDEDEAYASD
-391 HHFVIP
+391 HHHLVIP
-397 KYVVALVCV
+397 KYVVALVSV

-453 PVDTAK
+453 PVDTAE
-459 SVASLDD
+459 SVASSDD
-466 KTDAENAPV
+466 KTDAANALA

-487 SQLAMKKKAKQD
+487 AQLAMKKKAKQD

-509 VKMAEKASEYLNDP
+509 VKMAEKASVYLNDP

-538 VTVKSGQTLAGLSK
+538 VTAKSGQTLAGLSK

-569 SEIKSGQKVKIPKLE
+569 SEIKPGQKVKIPKLE

>member
-6 MSKSSLSVLAKA
+6 MNKSSLSVLAKA

-89 PDNILKEIINKPFAQ
+89 PDNIMKEIINKPFAQ

-130 ELQLQKEQEL
+130 ELLLQKEQER
-140 QLLKGQECHDE
+140 HDD
-151 EVVQEEQNAELPQ
+151 EVVLEEQNAEQPQELDQNVRQSREEEQSQENLPD
-164 KAELSQEEEHSQ
+164 AELQSQENLPDAVLQSQ
-176 EVELNED
+176 ENLPDAEL
-183 LPQEEELSQE
+183 QSQE
-193 EEHSQEVELNEE
+193 NLSDAELQSQENLPDAELQSQENLPDAE
-205 LPQEAK
+205 LQSQENLPDAELQSQDDGEK
-211 KSQESLLDAE
+211 NDLSQESLLNEE
-221 LESQEGGQK
+221 LTQENNQK
-230 DELPQEVN
+230 VEQPQEVKS
-238 TPISEETVAL
+238 PISEENVAL
-248 SSELKNAEISEDDI
+248 SSELKNV
-262 PETSEDNISQTS
+262 ETSADDFS
-274 EDDIPETSE
+274 ET
-283 DDIPETSEDN
+283 
-293 ISQTSE
+293 
-299 DTISKTEENGIPEEV
+299 
-314 GMLISHLKE
+314 
-323 NGSAAEEIERVEE
+323 
-336 AKVKEEAEAPK
+336 
-347 AAEAHVEKTPA
+347 
-358 EEKIV
+358 
-363 VSQSDVENKKQSEYD
+363 
-378 ETLDEDEAYASDR
+378 YASDR
-391 HHFVIP
+391 HHLVIP

-416 WFAFIYG
+416 WFAFTYG

-429 EQMEMQLKAI
+429 EQMEMQLKATQSQS
-439 KPQPQPK
+439 KP
-446 PKPKVVA
+446 VA
-453 PVDTAK
+453 AVPVDTAK
-459 SVASLDD
+459 SVASSDEKDLSAKMDVES
-466 KTDAENAPV
+466 AQA
-475 NGAQANNEQTDH
+475 NGAQANNAQADH
-487 SQLAMKKKAKQD
+487 AQLAMKKKAKQD

-538 VTVKSGQTLAGLSK
+538 VTAKSGQTLAGLSK

-569 SEIKSGQKVKIPKLE
+569 SEIKTGQKVKIPKLE

>member
-32 FIATMFEVAGAG
+32 FIATMFEVAGDG

-111 DGVDFSDI
+111 DGIDFSDI

-130 ELQLQKEQEL
+130 EELQLQKE
-140 QLLKGQECHDE
+140 QECHDE
-151 EVVQEEQNAELPQ
+151 EVVQEEQNAEQPQ
-164 KAELSQEEEHSQ
+164 KEELSQEEEQPREEEHSQ

-183 LPQEEELSQE
+183 LS
-193 EEHSQEVELNEE
+193 
-205 LPQEAK
+205 QEAK

-221 LESQEGGQK
+221 LQSQEGGQK
-230 DELPQEVN
+230 DELSQEVN

-262 PETSEDNISQTS
+262 SETSEDNISQTS
-274 EDDIPETSE
+274 D
-283 DDIPETSEDN
+283 
-293 ISQTSE
+293 

-323 NGSAAEEIERVEE
+323 NKSEAEEIERVEE
-336 AKVKEEAEAPK
+336 AKVKEEAELPK

-358 EEKIV
+358 EAKVV
-363 VSQSDVENKKQSEYD
+363 VSQSNVENKKQPEYD
-378 ETLDEDEAYASDR
+378 ETLDEDEAYASD
-391 HHFVIP
+391 HHHLVIP
-397 KYVVALVCV
+397 KYVVALVSV

-446 PKPKVVA
+446 PKPTVVA

-459 SVASLDD
+459 SVASSDD
-466 KTDAENAPV
+466 KTDAANALA

-487 SQLAMKKKAKQD
+487 AQLAMKKKAKQD

-509 VKMAEKASEYLNDP
+509 VKMAEKASVYLNDP

-538 VTVKSGQTLAGLSK
+538 VTAKSGQTLAGLSK

-569 SEIKSGQKVKIPKLE
+569 SEIKPGQKVKIPKLE

>member
-32 FIATMFEVAGAG
+32 FIATMFEVAGDG

-111 DGVDFSDI
+111 DGIDFSDI

-130 ELQLQKEQEL
+130 EELQLQKE
-140 QLLKGQECHDE
+140 QECHDE
-151 EVVQEEQNAELPQ
+151 EVVQEEQNAEQPQ
-164 KAELSQEEEHSQ
+164 KEELSQEEEQPREEEHSQ

-183 LPQEEELSQE
+183 LS
-193 EEHSQEVELNEE
+193 
-205 LPQEAK
+205 QEAK

-221 LESQEGGQK
+221 LQSQEGGQK
-230 DELPQEVN
+230 DELSQEVN

-262 PETSEDNISQTS
+262 SETSEDNISQTS
-274 EDDIPETSE
+274 D
-283 DDIPETSEDN
+283 
-293 ISQTSE
+293 

-323 NGSAAEEIERVEE
+323 NKSEAEEIERVEE
-336 AKVKEEAEAPK
+336 AKVKEEAEVPK
-347 AAEAHVEKTPA
+347 AAEAHVEKTP
-358 EEKIV
+358 EEAKVV
-363 VSQSDVENKKQSEYD
+363 VSQSNVENKKQPEYD
-378 ETLDEDEAYASDR
+378 ETLDEDEAYASD
-391 HHFVIP
+391 HHHLVIP
-397 KYVVALVCV
+397 KYVVALVSV

-446 PKPKVVA
+446 PKPTIVA

-459 SVASLDD
+459 SVASSDD
-466 KTDAENAPV
+466 KTDAENALA
-475 NGAQANNEQTDH
+475 NGVQANNEQTDH
-487 SQLAMKKKAKQD
+487 AQLAMKKKAKQD

-509 VKMAEKASEYLNDP
+509 VKMAEKASVYLNDP

-538 VTVKSGQTLAGLSK
+538 VTAKSGQTLAGLSK

-569 SEIKSGQKVKIPKLE
+569 SEIKPGQKVKIPKLE

>member
-32 FIATMFEVAGAG
+32 FIATMFEVAGDG

-111 DGVDFSDI
+111 DGIDFSDI

-130 ELQLQKEQEL
+130 EELQLQKE
-140 QLLKGQECHDE
+140 QECHDE

-164 KAELSQEEEHSQ
+164 KEELFQEEEQPREEEHSQ
-176 EVELNED
+176 EFELNED
-183 LPQEEELSQE
+183 LS
-193 EEHSQEVELNEE
+193 
-205 LPQEAK
+205 QEAK

-221 LESQEGGQK
+221 LQSQEGGQK
-230 DELPQEVN
+230 DELSQEVN

-262 PETSEDNISQTS
+262 SETSEDNISQTS
-274 EDDIPETSE
+274 D
-283 DDIPETSEDN
+283 
-293 ISQTSE
+293 

-314 GMLISHLKE
+314 GMLISHLKKNE
-323 NGSAAEEIERVEE
+323 SEAEEIEKVEE
-336 AKVKEEAEAPK
+336 TKVKEEAEVPK

-358 EEKIV
+358 EAKVV
-363 VSQSDVENKKQSEYD
+363 VSQSNVENKKQPEYD
-378 ETLDEDEAYASDR
+378 ETLDEDEAYASD
-391 HHFVIP
+391 HHHLVIP
-397 KYVVALVCV
+397 KYVVALVSV

-446 PKPKVVA
+446 PKPTVVA

-459 SVASLDD
+459 SVASSDD
-466 KTDAENAPV
+466 KTDAENVLA

-487 SQLAMKKKAKQD
+487 AQLAMKKKAKQD

-509 VKMAEKASEYLNDP
+509 VKMAEKASVYLNDP

-538 VTVKSGQTLAGLSK
+538 VTAKSGQTLAGLSK

-569 SEIKSGQKVKIPKLE
+569 SEIKPGQKVKIPKLE

>member
-1 MEGRK
+1 

-32 FIATMFEVAGAG
+32 FIATMFEVAGDG

-111 DGVDFSDI
+111 DGIDFSDI

-130 ELQLQKEQEL
+130 EELQLQKE
-140 QLLKGQECHDE
+140 QECHDE
-151 EVVQEEQNAELPQ
+151 EVVQEEQNAEQTQ
-164 KAELSQEEEHSQ
+164 KEELSQEEEQPREEEHSQ
-176 EVELNED
+176 EVELNEN
-183 LPQEEELSQE
+183 LS
-193 EEHSQEVELNEE
+193 
-205 LPQEAK
+205 QEAK

-221 LESQEGGQK
+221 LQSQEGGQK
-230 DELPQEVN
+230 DELSQEVN

-262 PETSEDNISQTS
+262 SETSEDNISQTS
-274 EDDIPETSE
+274 D
-283 DDIPETSEDN
+283 
-293 ISQTSE
+293 

-314 GMLISHLKE
+314 GMLISHLKKNE
-323 NGSAAEEIERVEE
+323 FEAEEIEKVEE
-336 AKVKEEAEAPK
+336 TKVKEEAEVPK
-347 AAEAHVEKTPA
+347 AAEAHVEKTP
-358 EEKIV
+358 EEAKVV
-363 VSQSDVENKKQSEYD
+363 VSQSNVENKKQPEYD
-378 ETLDEDEAYASDR
+378 ETLDEDEAYASD
-391 HHFVIP
+391 HHHLVIP
-397 KYVVALVCV
+397 KYVVALVSV

-446 PKPKVVA
+446 PKPTVVA

-459 SVASLDD
+459 SVASSDD
-466 KTDAENAPV
+466 KTDAENVLA

-487 SQLAMKKKAKQD
+487 AQLAMKKKAKQD

-509 VKMAEKASEYLNDP
+509 VKMAEKASVYLNDP

-538 VTVKSGQTLAGLSK
+538 VTAKSGQTLAGLSK

-569 SEIKSGQKVKIPKLE
+569 SEIKPGQKVKIPKLE

>member
-32 FIATMFEVAGAG
+32 FIATMFEVAGDG

-111 DGVDFSDI
+111 DGIDFSDI

-130 ELQLQKEQEL
+130 EELQLQKE
-140 QLLKGQECHDE
+140 QECHDE
-151 EVVQEEQNAELPQ
+151 EVVQEEQNAEQPQ
-164 KAELSQEEEHSQ
+164 
-176 EVELNED
+176 NED
-183 LPQEEELSQE
+183 LS
-193 EEHSQEVELNEE
+193 
-205 LPQEAK
+205 QEAK

-221 LESQEGGQK
+221 LQSQEGGQK
-230 DELPQEVN
+230 DDLSQEAN

-262 PETSEDNISQTS
+262 SETSEDNISQTS
-274 EDDIPETSE
+274 D
-283 DDIPETSEDN
+283 
-293 ISQTSE
+293 

-314 GMLISHLKE
+314 GMLISHLKKNE
-323 NGSAAEEIERVEE
+323 SEAEEIERVEE
-336 AKVKEEAEAPK
+336 AKVKEEAEVPK

-358 EEKIV
+358 EAKVV
-363 VSQSDVENKKQSEYD
+363 VSQSNVENKKQPEYD
-378 ETLDEDEAYASDR
+378 ETLDEDEAYASD
-391 HHFVIP
+391 HHHLVIP
-397 KYVVALVCV
+397 KYVVALVSV

-446 PKPKVVA
+446 PKPTVVA

-459 SVASLDD
+459 SVASSDD
-466 KTDAENAPV
+466 KTDAENALA

-487 SQLAMKKKAKQD
+487 AQLAMKKKAKQD

-509 VKMAEKASEYLNDP
+509 VKMAEKASVYLNDP

-538 VTVKSGQTLAGLSK
+538 VTAKSGQTLAGLSK

-569 SEIKSGQKVKIPKLE
+569 SEIKPGQKVKIPKLE

>member
-32 FIATMFEVAGAG
+32 FIATMFEVAGDG

-111 DGVDFSDI
+111 DGIDFSDI

-130 ELQLQKEQEL
+130 EELQLQKE
-140 QLLKGQECHDE
+140 QECHDE
-151 EVVQEEQNAELPQ
+151 EVVQEEQNAEQPQ
-164 KAELSQEEEHSQ
+164 K
-176 EVELNED
+176 
-183 LPQEEELSQE
+183 EELSQE
-193 EEHSQEVELNEE
+193 EEQPREEEHSQKVELNEN
-205 LPQEAK
+205 LSQEAK

-221 LESQEGGQK
+221 LQSQEGGQK
-230 DELPQEVN
+230 DELSQEAN

-262 PETSEDNISQTS
+262 SETSEDNISQTS
-274 EDDIPETSE
+274 D
-283 DDIPETSEDN
+283 
-293 ISQTSE
+293 

-314 GMLISHLKE
+314 GILISHLKE
-323 NGSAAEEIERVEE
+323 NESEAEEIERVEE
-336 AKVKEEAEAPK
+336 AKEEAEVPK
-347 AAEAHVEKTPA
+347 AAEAHVEKTP
-358 EEKIV
+358 EEAKVV
-363 VSQSDVENKKQSEYD
+363 VSQSNVENKKQPEYD
-378 ETLDEDEAYASDR
+378 ETLDEDEAYASD
-391 HHFVIP
+391 HHHLVIP
-397 KYVVALVCV
+397 KYVVALVSV

-446 PKPKVVA
+446 PKPTVVA

-459 SVASLDD
+459 SVASSDD
-466 KTDAENAPV
+466 KTDAENALA

-487 SQLAMKKKAKQD
+487 AQLAMKKKAKQD

-509 VKMAEKASEYLNDP
+509 VKMAEKASVYLNDP

-538 VTVKSGQTLAGLSK
+538 VTAKSGQTLAGLSK

-569 SEIKSGQKVKIPKLE
+569 SEIKPGQKVKIPKLE

>member
-1 MEGRK
+1 MN
-6 MSKSSLSVLAKA
+6 KSSLSVLAKA

-130 ELQLQKEQEL
+130 ELLLQKEQER
-140 QLLKGQECHDE
+140 HDD
-151 EVVQEEQNAELPQ
+151 EVVLEEQNAEQPQELDQNVRQSREEEQSQENLPD
-164 KAELSQEEEHSQ
+164 AELQSQENLPDAELQSQ
-176 EVELNED
+176 ENQSDAEL
-183 LPQEEELSQE
+183 QSQE
-193 EEHSQEVELNEE
+193 NNLSDAELQSQENLSD
-205 LPQEAK
+205 AK
-211 KSQESLLDAE
+211 LQSQDDGEKNDLSQESLLNEE
-221 LESQEGGQK
+221 LTQENNQK
-230 DELPQEVN
+230 VEQPQEVKS
-238 TPISEETVAL
+238 PISEENVAL
-248 SSELKNAEISEDDI
+248 SSELKNV
-262 PETSEDNISQTS
+262 ETSADDFS
-274 EDDIPETSE
+274 ET
-283 DDIPETSEDN
+283 
-293 ISQTSE
+293 
-299 DTISKTEENGIPEEV
+299 
-314 GMLISHLKE
+314 
-323 NGSAAEEIERVEE
+323 
-336 AKVKEEAEAPK
+336 
-347 AAEAHVEKTPA
+347 
-358 EEKIV
+358 
-363 VSQSDVENKKQSEYD
+363 
-378 ETLDEDEAYASDR
+378 YASD
-391 HHFVIP
+391 HHHLVIP

-416 WFAFIYG
+416 WFAFTYG

-446 PKPKVVA
+446 PKPTVVA

-459 SVASLDD
+459 SVASSDD
-466 KTDAENAPV
+466 KTDAKNVLA

-487 SQLAMKKKAKQD
+487 AQLAMKKKARQD

-538 VTVKSGQTLAGLSK
+538 VTAKSGQTLAGLSK

-569 SEIKSGQKVKIPKLE
+569 SEIKPGQKVKIPKLE

>member
-1 MEGRK
+1 

-32 FIATMFEVAGAG
+32 FIATMFEVAGDG

-111 DGVDFSDI
+111 DGIDFSDI

-130 ELQLQKEQEL
+130 EELQLQKEQE
-140 QLLKGQECHDE
+140 CHDE
-151 EVVQEEQNAELPQ
+151 ELAQEEQNAEQPQ
-164 KAELSQEEEHSQ
+164 KEELSQEEEQPREEEHSQ

-183 LPQEEELSQE
+183 LS
-193 EEHSQEVELNEE
+193 
-205 LPQEAK
+205 QEAK

-221 LESQEGGQK
+221 LQSQEGGQK
-230 DELPQEVN
+230 DELSQEVN

-262 PETSEDNISQTS
+262 SETSEDNISQTS
-274 EDDIPETSE
+274 D
-283 DDIPETSEDN
+283 
-293 ISQTSE
+293 

-323 NGSAAEEIERVEE
+323 NKSEAEEIERVEE
-336 AKVKEEAEAPK
+336 AKVKEEAEVPK

-358 EEKIV
+358 EAKVV
-363 VSQSDVENKKQSEYD
+363 VSQSNVENKKQPEYD
-378 ETLDEDEAYASDR
+378 ETLDEDEAYASD
-391 HHFVIP
+391 HHHLVIP
-397 KYVVALVCV
+397 KYVVALVSV

-459 SVASLDD
+459 SVASSDD
-466 KTDAENAPV
+466 NTDAENVLA

-487 SQLAMKKKAKQD
+487 AQLAMKKKAKQD

-509 VKMAEKASEYLNDP
+509 VKMAEKASVYLNDP

-538 VTVKSGQTLAGLSK
+538 VTAKSGQTLAGLSK
-552 LYLGPGME
+552 HYLGPGME

-569 SEIKSGQKVKIPKLE
+569 SEIKPGQKVKIPKLE

>member
-1 MEGRK
+1 MN
-6 MSKSSLSVLAKA
+6 KSSLSVLAKA

-130 ELQLQKEQEL
+130 ELQLQKEQER
-140 QLLKGQECHDE
+140 HDD
-151 EVVQEEQNAELPQ
+151 EVVLEEQNAEQPQELDQNVRQSREEEQSQENLPD
-164 KAELSQEEEHSQ
+164 AELQSQENNLSDAELQSQ
-176 EVELNED
+176 ENLSDAKLQSQDDGEKND
-183 LPQEEELSQE
+183 L
-193 EEHSQEVELNEE
+193 
-205 LPQEAK
+205 
-211 KSQESLLDAE
+211 SQESLLNEE
-221 LESQEGGQK
+221 LTQENNQK
-230 DELPQEVN
+230 VEQPQEVKS
-238 TPISEETVAL
+238 PISEENVAL
-248 SSELKNAEISEDDI
+248 SSELKNV
-262 PETSEDNISQTS
+262 ETSADDFS
-274 EDDIPETSE
+274 ET
-283 DDIPETSEDN
+283 
-293 ISQTSE
+293 
-299 DTISKTEENGIPEEV
+299 
-314 GMLISHLKE
+314 
-323 NGSAAEEIERVEE
+323 
-336 AKVKEEAEAPK
+336 
-347 AAEAHVEKTPA
+347 
-358 EEKIV
+358 
-363 VSQSDVENKKQSEYD
+363 
-378 ETLDEDEAYASDR
+378 YASDR
-391 HHFVIP
+391 HHLVIP

-416 WFAFIYG
+416 WFAFTYG

-446 PKPKVVA
+446 PKPTVVA

-459 SVASLDD
+459 SVVSSDD
-466 KTDAENAPV
+466 KTDAENAQA
-475 NGAQANNEQTDH
+475 NGAQANNAQADH
-487 SQLAMKKKAKQD
+487 AQLAMKKKAKQD

-538 VTVKSGQTLAGLSK
+538 VTAKSGQTLAGLSK

-569 SEIKSGQKVKIPKLE
+569 SEIKTGQKVKVPKLE

>member
-6 MSKSSLSVLAKA
+6 MNKSSLSVLAKA

-130 ELQLQKEQEL
+130 ELLLQKEQER
-140 QLLKGQECHDE
+140 HDDE
-151 EVVQEEQNAELPQ
+151 MVLEEQNAEQPQELDQNVRQSREEEQSQENLPD
-164 KAELSQEEEHSQ
+164 AELQSQENLPDAELQSQ
-176 EVELNED
+176 ENLSDAEL
-183 LPQEEELSQE
+183 QSQE
-193 EEHSQEVELNEE
+193 NNLSDAELQSQENNLSDAELQS
-205 LPQEAK
+205 QENLSDAK
-211 KSQESLLDAE
+211 LQSQDDGEKNDLSQESLLNEE
-221 LESQEGGQK
+221 LTQENNQK
-230 DELPQEVN
+230 VEQPQEVKS
-238 TPISEETVAL
+238 PISEENV
-248 SSELKNAEISEDDI
+248 
-262 PETSEDNISQTS
+262 ETSADDFS
-274 EDDIPETSE
+274 ET
-283 DDIPETSEDN
+283 
-293 ISQTSE
+293 
-299 DTISKTEENGIPEEV
+299 
-314 GMLISHLKE
+314 
-323 NGSAAEEIERVEE
+323 
-336 AKVKEEAEAPK
+336 
-347 AAEAHVEKTPA
+347 
-358 EEKIV
+358 
-363 VSQSDVENKKQSEYD
+363 
-378 ETLDEDEAYASDR
+378 YASD
-391 HHFVIP
+391 HHHLVIP
-397 KYVVALVCV
+397 KYVVALVSV

-423 KMQARQ
+423 RMQARQ

-459 SVASLDD
+459 SVASSDD
-466 KTDAENAPV
+466 KTDAENVLA

-487 SQLAMKKKAKQD
+487 AQLAMKKKAKQD

-509 VKMAEKASEYLNDP
+509 VKMAEKASVYLNDP

-538 VTVKSGQTLAGLSK
+538 MTAKSGQTLAGLSK

-569 SEIKSGQKVKIPKLE
+569 SEIKPGQKVKIPKLE

>member
-32 FIATMFEVAGAG
+32 FIATMFEVAGDG

-111 DGVDFSDI
+111 DGIDFSDI

-130 ELQLQKEQEL
+130 EELQLQKE
-140 QLLKGQECHDE
+140 QECHDE

-164 KAELSQEEEHSQ
+164 K
-176 EVELNED
+176 ED
-183 LPQEEELSQE
+183 LS
-193 EEHSQEVELNEE
+193 
-205 LPQEAK
+205 QEAK

-221 LESQEGGQK
+221 LQSQEGGQK
-230 DELPQEVN
+230 DELSQEAN

-262 PETSEDNISQTS
+262 SETSEDNISQTS
-274 EDDIPETSE
+274 D
-283 DDIPETSEDN
+283 
-293 ISQTSE
+293 

-314 GMLISHLKE
+314 GMLIFHLKE
-323 NGSAAEEIERVEE
+323 NKSEAEEIEKVEE
-336 AKVKEEAEAPK
+336 TKVKEEAEVPK
-347 AAEAHVEKTPA
+347 AAEAHVEKTP
-358 EEKIV
+358 EEAKVV
-363 VSQSDVENKKQSEYD
+363 VSQSNVENKKQPEYD

-391 HHFVIP
+391 HHLVIP
-397 KYVVALVCV
+397 KYVVALVSV

-446 PKPKVVA
+446 PKPMVVA

-459 SVASLDD
+459 SVASSDD
-466 KTDAENAPV
+466 KTDAENALA
-475 NGAQANNEQTDH
+475 NDAQANNEQTDH
-487 SQLAMKKKAKQD
+487 AQLAMKKKAKQD

-509 VKMAEKASEYLNDP
+509 VKMAEKASVYLNDP

-538 VTVKSGQTLAGLSK
+538 VTAKSGQTLAGLSK

-569 SEIKSGQKVKIPKLE
+569 SEIKPGQKVKIPKLE

>member
-6 MSKSSLSVLAKA
+6 MNKSSLSVLAKA

-89 PDNILKEIINKPFAQ
+89 PDNIMKEIINKPFAQ

-130 ELQLQKEQEL
+130 ELLLQKEQER
-140 QLLKGQECHDE
+140 HDD
-151 EVVQEEQNAELPQ
+151 EVVLEEQNAEQPQELDQNVRQSREEEQSQENLPD
-164 KAELSQEEEHSQ
+164 AELQSQDDGEK
-176 EVELNED
+176 ND
-183 LPQEEELSQE
+183 L
-193 EEHSQEVELNEE
+193 
-205 LPQEAK
+205 
-211 KSQESLLDAE
+211 SQESLLNEE
-221 LESQEGGQK
+221 LTQENNQK
-230 DELPQEVN
+230 VEQPQEVKS
-238 TPISEETVAL
+238 PISEENVAL
-248 SSELKNAEISEDDI
+248 SSELKNV
-262 PETSEDNISQTS
+262 ETSADDFS
-274 EDDIPETSE
+274 ET
-283 DDIPETSEDN
+283 
-293 ISQTSE
+293 
-299 DTISKTEENGIPEEV
+299 
-314 GMLISHLKE
+314 
-323 NGSAAEEIERVEE
+323 
-336 AKVKEEAEAPK
+336 
-347 AAEAHVEKTPA
+347 
-358 EEKIV
+358 
-363 VSQSDVENKKQSEYD
+363 
-378 ETLDEDEAYASDR
+378 YASDR
-391 HHFVIP
+391 HHLVIP

-416 WFAFIYG
+416 WFAFTYG

-429 EQMEMQLKAI
+429 EQMEMQLKATQSQS
-439 KPQPQPK
+439 KP
-446 PKPKVVA
+446 VA
-453 PVDTAK
+453 AVPVDTAK
-459 SVASLDD
+459 SVASSDEKDLSAKMDVES
-466 KTDAENAPV
+466 AQA
-475 NGAQANNEQTDH
+475 NGAQANNAQADH
-487 SQLAMKKKAKQD
+487 AQLAMKKKTKQD

-538 VTVKSGQTLAGLSK
+538 VTAKSGQTLAGLSK

-569 SEIKSGQKVKIPKLE
+569 SEIKTGQKVKIPKLE

>member
-32 FIATMFEVAGAG
+32 FIATMFEVAGDG

-111 DGVDFSDI
+111 DGIDFSDI

-130 ELQLQKEQEL
+130 EELQLQKE
-140 QLLKGQECHDE
+140 QECHDE
-151 EVVQEEQNAELPQ
+151 EVVQEEQNAEQPQ
-164 KAELSQEEEHSQ
+164 KEELSQVEEQPREENLSQ

-183 LPQEEELSQE
+183 LS
-193 EEHSQEVELNEE
+193 
-205 LPQEAK
+205 QEAK

-221 LESQEGGQK
+221 LQSQEGGQK
-230 DELPQEVN
+230 DDLSQEAN

-262 PETSEDNISQTS
+262 SETSEDNISQTS
-274 EDDIPETSE
+274 D
-283 DDIPETSEDN
+283 
-293 ISQTSE
+293 

-314 GMLISHLKE
+314 GMLISHLKKNE
-323 NGSAAEEIERVEE
+323 SEAEEIEKVEE
-336 AKVKEEAEAPK
+336 TKVKEEAEVPK
-347 AAEAHVEKTPA
+347 AAEAHVEKTP
-358 EEKIV
+358 EEAKVV
-363 VSQSDVENKKQSEYD
+363 VSQSNVENKKQPEYD
-378 ETLDEDEAYASDR
+378 ETLDEDEAYASD
-391 HHFVIP
+391 HHHLVIP
-397 KYVVALVCV
+397 KYVVALVSV

-446 PKPKVVA
+446 PKPTVVA

-459 SVASLDD
+459 SVASSDD
-466 KTDAENAPV
+466 KTDAANALA

-487 SQLAMKKKAKQD
+487 AQLAMKKKAKQD

-509 VKMAEKASEYLNDP
+509 VKMAEKASVYLNDP

-538 VTVKSGQTLAGLSK
+538 VTAKSGQTLAGLSK

-569 SEIKSGQKVKIPKLE
+569 SEIKPGQKVKIPKLE